1 MPRIRKLPEIL
12 ANRIAAGEVVERP
25 ASVVKELVENSI
37 DAGAGRIVVELQRG
51 GMRLIVVSDD
61 GCGMEREDA
70 VLAVERF
77 ATSKISSPED
87 LQAIATMGFRGEA
100 LPSIAAV
107 SRMRI
112 ITRPP
117 ETNEGTLVVVEGGEI
132 KQVEP
137 VGCPPGTRVEVADLF
152 YNTPARRKF
161 LASINTERGHCHDW
175 VVRLAMARPSIAF
188 RLTHDGAALL
198 TTRGDGDLLAV
209 IAAVYGSN
217 AARQFIPVRFEADGL
232 VVEGYVSGPRLMRAT
247 RQHQF
252 FFVNRRFVRSRVL
265 SHALTEAYGTLLPAS
280 RQPLCVLHLS
290 LPPQQVDPNV
300 HPTKIEV
307 KLARE
312 GWVHDRVAEAVRQ
325 ALEDAGLRPRSA
337 RPPAGARGVAGDYAA
352 ASRLRVGPLAD
363 KLDARDDGLEVHRE
377 PLGFGHKP
385 RRLELADGK
394 AAAARRGPSDRA
406 GDEREADARAAE
418 AMGESRGPV
427 AIAQLGLRYIAAVDG
442 DRLLLIDQHRAAER
456 VIFEKLERRQAPR
469 QYLALPATL
478 ELSPRQ
484 AAAAAEY
491 RELLDA
497 LGFEI
502 EPFGPSG
509 WLLRAVPA
517 DVAYRAPEQV
527 VSDLLEELAE
537 WHAPS
542 SAQARDEAA
551 RAMVACHAAV
561 KAGQRL
567 SEAEMQRLVDEL
579 FATSSP
585 AVCPHGDPIIAVL
598 EADDIDRRF
607 ERRPKTGREQ

>member
-1 MPRIRKLPEIL
+1 MARIRKLPEIL

-51 GMRLIVVSDD
+51 GTRLIVVSDD
-61 GCGMEREDA
+61 GCGMDREDA

-87 LQAIATMGFRGEA
+87 LEAILTMGFRGEA

-107 SRMRI
+107 SRMKI
-112 ITRPP
+112 MTRPADV
-117 ETNEGTLVVVEGGEI
+117 EEGTLVVVEGGEI
-132 KQVEP
+132 KRVEA

-161 LASINTERGHCHDW
+161 LASVNTERGHCHDW
-175 VVRLAMARPSIAF
+175 VVRLAMARPTIAF

-217 AARQFIPVRFEADGL
+217 SARQFIPVRFEADGL

-290 LPPQQVDPNV
+290 LPPYQVDPNV

-312 GWVHDRVAEAVRQ
+312 GWVHDRVAEAVRA
-325 ALEDAGLRPRSA
+325 ALEEAGLRPRAA
-337 RPPAGARGVAGDYAA
+337 RRPAGDATGVRRADYAA

-363 KLDARDDGLEVHRE
+363 KLDARDDGLDVHRR
-377 PLGFGHKP
+377 PMGLGRKV
-385 RRLELADGK
+385 RRLEVDEGEGAGTRSGQRE
-394 AAAARRGPSDRA
+394 RRGDEWAA
-406 GDEREADARAAE
+406 G
-418 AMGESRGPV
+418 RGAGSGRPV
-427 AIAQLGLRYIAAVDG
+427 AVAQIGLRYIAAIDG
-442 DRLLLIDQHRAAER
+442 ERLLLIDQHRAAER
-456 VIFEKLERRQAPR
+456 VIFERLRRRQSPR

-484 AAAAAEY
+484 AAAAQEH

-517 DVAYRAPEQV
+517 DVAYRAPEQIV
-527 VSDLLEELAE
+527 GDLLEELAE
-537 WHAPS
+537 WHAPA
-542 SAQARDEAA
+542 SAEARDEAA
-551 RAMVACHAAV
+551 RAMVACHAAI

-579 FATSSP
+579 FETSSP

-598 EADDIDRRF
+598 EADEIDRRF
-607 ERRPKTGREQ
+607 ERRPPKGRD